1 MRGTEGKGGTGVEAA
16 RKTGGKE
23 SRRHLPHSSFLQQ
36 TPPKRLILV
45 NHGRPLVSAYSIP
58 GLVPSTSEASSH
70 LSLRPSRR
78 PLPFHTPIPPLSKLR
93 PREMKSHFFIQ
104 TSLGLRPPGY
114 IWQNWHFNPALSDPT
129 LSIRNCVH
137 LHVPASCQVTL

>member
-1 MRGTEGKGGTGVEAA
+1 MRGTEGKGGTGEGAA
-16 RKTGGKE
+16 RKTGEKE
-23 SRRHLPHSSFLQQ
+23 SRRHLLYSSFLQQ

-45 NHGRPLVSAYSIP
+45 NHSRHLVSAYSIP

-70 LSLRPSRR
+70 LSLRQSWR
-78 PLPFHTPIPPLSKLR
+78 PLSFHTPIPPLRKLR

-104 TSLGLRPPGY
+104 TSFGLRPPSY
-114 IWQNWHFNPALSDPT
+114 MQQNRHFNPALSDPT
-129 LSIRNCVH
+129 LSVRNCVH